1 MTTTRPDTP
10 DPAGTADTP
19 AARSR
24 DNRDR
29 ARRQRDRAAEIAA
42 APYVAAAI
50 QSTGIHPS
58 TARLV
63 SIDLVTYS
71 ATGEEVDTYHAV
83 LDPGTDPGPH
93 HLHGLSPA
101 EIRSGQRFDTVLRS
115 VTRLI
120 DGRTLLVHNAPRVWG
135 FIVSE
140 SRRAVRNS
148 TNRTNRGRRSRGRRR
163 RPGHVPRP
171 GTIIDTLATARRR
184 SVKLDDTRI
193 RGVARTLGIDA
204 PTPRA
209 SVERAGVHEAEHT
222 RTDTRLVA
230 QLFFDA
236 YGGPAALEEQ
246 RPFACLDPAD
256 LHGDRFGLQRSH
268 LRVDA
273 ADAERRFI
281 NPGPWQ
287 RGKPLTEGMEIVVSP
302 EIAVDPD
309 EIIAAAVGANL
320 NYSEKL
326 TRATSLVVC
335 NQTTDLSGK
344 AMHAARKGIPLIS
357 DSTFLEVVSGDIVP
371 GTRE

>member
-1 MTTTRPDTP
+1 MEVMTTTRPETP
-10 DPAGTADTP
+10 DTADE
-19 AARSR
+19 RSR
-24 DNRDR
+24 GNRDR
-29 ARRQRDRAAEIAA
+29 EQRMRDRAAEISA

-63 SIDLVTYS
+63 AVDLVTYS
-71 ATGEEVDTYHAV
+71 PTGEEVDTYHAV
-83 LDPGTDPGPH
+83 LNPGTDPGPP

-101 EIRSGQRFDTVLRS
+101 EIHAGQRFDNVLRS

-140 SRRAVRNS
+140 SRRAIRNN
-148 TNRTNRGRRSRGRRR
+148 TNRSGRGRRARGRKR

-171 GTIIDTLATARRR
+171 TAIIDTLATARRR
-184 SVKLDDTRI
+184 SVRLDDTRI
-193 RGVARTLGIDA
+193 RGVARTLGLDA
-204 PTPRA
+204 PTPVA
-209 SVERAGVHEAEHT
+209 SVERADVRESEHT
-222 RTDTRLVA
+222 RTDNRLIA

-236 YGGPAALEEQ
+236 YGGPAALDEKL
-246 RPFACLDPAD
+246 PFALLDPGN

-273 ADAERRFI
+273 ADAERRFV

-287 RGKPLTEGMEIVVSP
+287 RGRPLTEGMEIVVSP
-302 EIAVDPD
+302 EIAADPD

-335 NQTTDLSGK
+335 NQTVELSGK

-357 DSTFLEVVSGDIVP
+357 DSAFLEVVAGDIVP